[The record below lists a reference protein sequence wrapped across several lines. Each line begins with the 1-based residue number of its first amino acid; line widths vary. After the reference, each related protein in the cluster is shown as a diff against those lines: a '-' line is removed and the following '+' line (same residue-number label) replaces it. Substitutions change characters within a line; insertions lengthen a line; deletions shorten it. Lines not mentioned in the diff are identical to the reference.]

1 VTSYADYDLA
11 ASIVD
16 VARPWTAPRGRRLPV
31 VA

>member
-11 ASIVD
+11 ASLLEV
-16 VARPWTAPRGRRLPV
+16 VRPWQAPRRRLPV